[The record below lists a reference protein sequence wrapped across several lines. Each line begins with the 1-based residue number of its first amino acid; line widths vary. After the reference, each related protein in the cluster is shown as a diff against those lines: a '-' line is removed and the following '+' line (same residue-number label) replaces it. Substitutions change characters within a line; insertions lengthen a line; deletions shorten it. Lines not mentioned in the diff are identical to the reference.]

1 MAVLLEL
8 VLKATYFNQEI
19 INRFNYL
26 GTGTPGED
34 NAAPALAQAFGTIW
48 DGTEYP
54 TGLPFRDILN
64 LQTDTV
70 VYDFC
75 AVRDVYSD
83 IDFIEVPFVHPAT
96 GLAGSGQGEAPYV
109 AFGLRTNRV
118 RLDVGRGYK
127 RFVGVGEGWIDPG
140 GVLGA
145 TGQTALNVVAEA
157 LTANLT
163 QTLGDNDFTFVPVIV
178 SKMRYT
184 PPNPVFDPAGTA
196 YRYWPTYAAQS
207 AHWAAAPTWEI
218 YTNTRSQTSRQYGK
232 GR

>member
-1 MAVLLEL
+1 MTVLLEL
-8 VLKATYFNQEI
+8 VLQAHYFGQEI

-34 NAAPALAQAFGTIW
+34 NAAAALAQAFGCIW
-48 DGTEYP
+48 DGAAYP
-54 TGLPFRDILN
+54 DGLPFKDILN

-70 VYDFC
+70 VYDF
-75 AVRDVYSD
+75 AAARDVYSD
-83 IDFIEVPFVHPAT
+83 IDFVEVPFVHPAT
-96 GLAGSGQGEAPYV
+96 GLAGSGQGESPAV

-127 RFVGVGEGWIDPG
+127 RLVGVGEGWIDPG

-145 TGQTALNVVAEA
+145 TGQTQLNVVAEA

-163 QTLGDNDFTFVPVIV
+163 QSLGGNDYTFVPVIV
-178 SKMRYT
+178 SKMRYL
-184 PPNPVFDPAGTA
+184 PPTPVFNAAGTA
-196 YRYWPTYAAQS
+196 YMYWPTYLEQS
-207 AHWAAAPTWEI
+207 AHWAPSVTWEI
-218 YTNTRSQTSRQYGK
+218 YTTTRTQTSRQYGK